1 MTGGDTADAMDPDR
15 YLTADGTLTSDGD
28 DVGRWLDTEHA
39 RGTDWNT
46 LADTLEVH
54 PRVARHLHTLW
65 CTARHQAADAAQ
77 HALF

>member
-1 MTGGDTADAMDPDR
+1 MTLDELDGEGPDR
-15 YLTADGTLTSDGD
+15 YLAADGTLTADGD
-28 DVGRWLDTEHA
+28 DAGRWLDAEHA
-39 RGTDWNT
+39 RGADWDT

-65 CTARHQAADAAQ
+65 CTARDRAADEAQ